1 MSVEEKERLFHTEL
15 VKHGVSY
22 SHAARVAKILA
33 SETPD
38 EVLTAEDVQLT
49 TEACKIW
56 LKQHKRLT
64 SLLNMS
70 SGLGTKYPVSKIQ
83 LNIR

>member
-1 MSVEEKERLFHTEL
+1 MHGVLFISIEEKERLFHTKL

-22 SHAARVAKILA
+22 SDAARVAKILA

-38 EVLTAEDVQLT
+38 EHLSADDIQLT

-56 LKQHKRLT
+56 LQQHKRLM
-64 SLLNMS
+64 SLLNR
-70 SGLGTKYPVSKIQ
+70 
-83 LNIR
+83 N

>member
-1 MSVEEKERLFHTEL
+1 MQRVLSISVEEKERLFHTQL

-22 SHAARVAKILA
+22 SDAARVARILA
-33 SETPD
+33 YEQPD
-38 EVLTAEDVQLT
+38 ELLTSEEIQLT

-64 SLLNMS
+64 SLIKS
-70 SGLGTKYPVSKIQ
+70 SNLS
-83 LNIR
+83 

>member
-1 MSVEEKERLFHTEL
+1 MQQVLSLSVEEKERLFHTEL

-22 SHAARVAKILA
+22 SDAARVAKILA

-38 EVLTAEDVQLT
+38 ELLTVKDIQLT

-56 LKQHKRLT
+56 LKQHRRLA
-64 SLLNMS
+64 SLLN
-70 SGLGTKYPVSKIQ
+70 K
-83 LNIR
+83 

>member
-1 MSVEEKERLFHTEL
+1 MQRVLSISVEEKERLFHTEL

-22 SHAARVAKILA
+22 SDAARVAKILA
-33 SETPD
+33 SEKPD
-38 EVLTAEDVQLT
+38 ELLTGEEIQLT

-64 SLLNMS
+64 SLI
-70 SGLGTKYPVSKIQ
+70 KYTCWS
-83 LNIR
+83 